1 MINQKTLEQFM
12 CDFFS
17 ESDLV
22 EINANFLQNKMRNF
36 IQNERLLQAQLLD
49 YKTKYK
55 RAMMKIDCL
64 HNEQL
69 VKEIEN
75 NVRYRIDVK
84 G

>member
-17 ESDLV
+17 EGDLV
-22 EINANFLQNKMRNF
+22 EINANFLQEKLRNF

-49 YKTKYK
+49 YKTKYE

-64 HNEQL
+64 QNEQL

>member
-17 ESDLV
+17 EGDLV
-22 EINANFLQNKMRNF
+22 EINANLLQEKLRNF
-36 IQNERLLQAQLLD
+36 IQNERILMAQVSEF
-49 YKTKYK
+49 KMKYE

-64 HNEQL
+64 QNEQL

>member
-12 CDFFS
+12 CDFFA
-17 ESDLV
+17 EGDLV

-49 YKTKYK
+49 YKTKYE

-64 HNEQL
+64 QNEQL

-75 NVRYRIDVK
+75 NVRYRIDMK

>member
-1 MINQKTLEQFM
+1 MINQKTLDQFM

-17 ESDLV
+17 EGDLV
-22 EINANFLQNKMRNF
+22 EINANFLQNKMRNL

-49 YKTKYK
+49 YKTKYE

-64 HNEQL
+64 QNEQL

>member
-17 ESDLV
+17 EGDLV

-49 YKTKYK
+49 YKTKYE
-55 RAMMKIDCL
+55 RAIMKIECL
-64 HNEQL
+64 ANEQMI
-69 VKEIEN
+69 KEIEN
-75 NVRYRIDVK
+75 DVRYRINERA
-84 G
+84 

>member
-1 MINQKTLEQFM
+1 MNEKTLEQFM

-17 ESDLV
+17 EGDLI

-49 YKTKYK
+49 YKTKYE

-64 HNEQL
+64 QNEQL

>member
-12 CDFFS
+12 CDHFRKD
-17 ESDLV
+17 DLV
-22 EINANFLQNKMRNF
+22 EINANLLQEKLRNF

-49 YKTKYK
+49 YKIKYE

-64 HNEQL
+64 QNEQL

>member
-1 MINQKTLEQFM
+1 MNEKTLEQFM

-17 ESDLV
+17 EGDLI

-49 YKTKYK
+49 YKTKYE

-64 HNEQL
+64 QNEQL

-75 NVRYRIDVK
+75 NVRYRIDMK